1 MILVDTTVV
10 VAYLRSANPQLP
22 ALFAAHQAA
31 ICASPVRR
39 FCTGSAIHLIRP
51 GLRPHSNGF
60 QQISIPDDL
69 WDEVG
74 ALLATLRGAGL
85 PMPFADVVIAA
96 LAIHLDIELWSR
108 DQHHFAMQAVV
119 PALRLFQEPPQQQP

>member
-31 ICASPVRR
+31 ICGITRAEILHWVRNPSDQVR
-39 FCTGSAIHLIRP
+39 FATAL
-51 GLRPHSNGF
+51 NGF

-119 PALRLFQEPPQQQP
+119 PALRLFQEPP